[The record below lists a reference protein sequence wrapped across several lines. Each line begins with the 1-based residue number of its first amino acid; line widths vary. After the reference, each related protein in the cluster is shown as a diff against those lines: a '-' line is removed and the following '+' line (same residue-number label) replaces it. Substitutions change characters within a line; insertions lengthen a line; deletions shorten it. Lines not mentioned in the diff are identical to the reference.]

1 MNAPVPKA
9 VLLWDGD
16 CALCRSCAGWL
27 ERQDRAGALLA
38 LPFQQIPSPPMTPAL
53 GARCRRAI
61 QFIPPD
67 GRALSSGRAVLGVLS
82 LLGWKKSA
90 AFLSAAPFVFIVEG
104 GYWLIARNRG
114 LIGRLLTGN
123 SGNHR

>member
-1 MNAPVPKA
+1 MNAPFSKT

-16 CALCRSCAGWL
+16 CALCRRCAGWL
-27 ERQDRAGALLA
+27 ERRDRAGALLA

-53 GARCRRAI
+53 EARCRRAI
-61 QFIPPD
+61 QLIPPG

-90 AFLSAAPFVFIVEG
+90 AVLSAAPFVFIVEG

-114 LIGRLLTGN
+114 LIGRLLTRSPKN
-123 SGNHR
+123 PR

>member
-27 ERQDRAGALLA
+27 KRQDRAGALLA

>member
-1 MNAPVPKA
+1 
-9 VLLWDGD
+9 
-16 CALCRSCAGWL
+16 
-27 ERQDRAGALLA
+27 
-38 LPFQQIPSPPMTPAL
+38 
-53 GARCRRAI
+53 
-61 QFIPPD
+61 
-67 GRALSSGRAVLGVLS
+67 